1 MLPLTSFFYDVL
13 STKKGDPKYYQIFLS
28 QYTLMTIPIIISQ
41 GSLTPGNGPDA
52 KAELEEGVD
61 MAITEILDQSS
72 TRRKTFEVFT
82 LRALSQLPPMI
93 QSLEDRTFF
102 NHLFYEKTQQYQLS
116 NREMILGTLNSFA
129 FTSYFALLEDTLQK
143 IHFETFGK
151 QTSDEQITGRLL
163 ISSCL
168 KKILKQKKCTDT
180 FLTQLALRSEFY
192 ANFDVLCKTWNLL
205 NFLRNKLAHFGGRI
219 TPKALETMQG
229 MIYDIFEALAKEG
242 ATDHAHAFAYSL
254 HELEENIKKTGLLQ
268 FNNTLENIMRNTCS
282 SIVESILIC
291 DRQIAS
297 RERQQRQRP
306 AGQSSKAQ
314 SASQNNG
321 KTGSEKKQYTRRR
334 SRANKPA
341 SPS

>member
-52 KAELEEGVD
+52 KAELEEDVD
-61 MAITEILDQSS
+61 MAITEIFDQSS

-93 QSLEDRTFF
+93 QSGEDRTFL
-102 NHLFYEKTQQYQLS
+102 NHLFYEKTQQYQLT

-143 IHFETFGK
+143 IHYETFRK
-151 QTSDEQITGRLL
+151 QTPDDQITGRLL

-168 KKILKQKKCTDT
+168 KKILEHKKCMDT

-229 MIYDIFEALAKEG
+229 MIYDIFEALTKED

-268 FNNTLENIMRNTCS
+268 FNNTLENIMRNTCI

-321 KTGSEKKQYTRRR
+321 KTGSEKKHNTRRR

-341 SPS
+341 SHS